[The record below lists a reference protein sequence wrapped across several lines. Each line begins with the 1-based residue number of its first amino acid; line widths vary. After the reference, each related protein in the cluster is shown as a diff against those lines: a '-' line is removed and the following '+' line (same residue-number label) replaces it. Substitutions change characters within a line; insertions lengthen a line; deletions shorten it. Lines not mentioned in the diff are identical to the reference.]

1 MTNDNTANEKNQNHE
16 NDTCSLTLR
25 FERNNSNERYPCG
38 EYTVEVAADEVL
50 VMVETDYQQRLATA
64 IDPSLVERRDP
75 NMILEH
81 EVGRA
86 EYNNSKS
93 HHRNT
98 AYRASTPR
106 DESDRVSVI
115 ESKLNAD
122 GYLAGNIEL
131 ADPADAWVTRLMV
144 REALAKLDV
153 EDRVVLV
160 GIHMR
165 GMTQTQVA
173 RVLGVSQPA
182 VVKRLRKAEAR
193 LRELLS

>member
-1 MTNDNTANEKNQNHE
+1 M
-16 NDTCSLTLR
+16 SI
-25 FERNNSNERYPCG
+25 
-38 EYTVEVAADEVL
+38 VEVA
-50 VMVETDYQQRLATA
+50 
-64 IDPSLVERRDP
+64 PSGEGD
-75 NMILEH
+75 
-81 EVGRA
+81 
-86 EYNNSKS
+86 
-93 HHRNT
+93 
-98 AYRASTPR
+98 
-106 DESDRVSVI
+106 
-115 ESKLNAD
+115 
-122 GYLAGNIEL
+122 
-131 ADPADAWVTRLMV
+131 DPAEAWATRVMV